1 MNSAVNPASE
11 VDRKTDATSTGSTLY
26 GMYIVALAVS
36 GLGNL
41 GMRVGMEA
49 GWFGSGSVTVGVI
62 GALTALPLFVA
73 AGLFWKLLRRNLDEL
88 VQRIVLEALAFA
100 LIVYVPL
107 SALYVNLRTAGV
119 WVPRLDPP
127 DILMAPAVLTAL
139 GVALA
144 WRRYS

>member
-1 MNSAVNPASE
+1 MNSAIKATSE
-11 VDRKTDATSTGSTLY
+11 STGKTEAMSTGSTLY
-26 GMYIVALAVS
+26 GMYIGALAVS
-36 GLGNL
+36 LIGNL

-49 GWFGSGSVTVGVI
+49 GWFNSGSGVVAAI

-73 AGLFWKLLRRNLDEL
+73 AGLFWKLLRRDLDEL

-127 DILMAPAVLTAL
+127 DLLMAPAVLTAL